1 MPQPEYYLPPV
12 MSIIAGTDLHT
23 CFPLYVLLSLLKM
36 ETTTP
41 PFMPDTKSMIK
52 QFQYES
58 DAWRRMLA
66 FLLQENAILKTRLSE
81 LVHEREVSDDFMEM
95 AEQYQN
101 RFIQNDQIINF
112 VRSDVTELDNLLTR
126 NLHENGHIMKTIAR
140 KQKKLRKELTTLETT
155 FNEMKI
161 QFNNYLEET
170 L

>member
-1 MPQPEYYLPPV
+1 
-12 MSIIAGTDLHT
+12 
-23 CFPLYVLLSLLKM
+23 
-36 ETTTP
+36 
-41 PFMPDTKSMIK
+41 MPDTKNKIK

-66 FLLQENAILKTRLSE
+66 FLLQENAILKTRLAE
-81 LVHEREVSDDFMEM
+81 LVHESKISDDFLEM

-101 RFIQNDQIINF
+101 HFIQKDQIIYF
-112 VRSDVTELDNLLTR
+112 VRSDIAELEKLLTR
-126 NLHENGHIMKTIAR
+126 NLHEDGLIIKAIAH

-161 QFNNYLEET
+161 RFNNYLTET